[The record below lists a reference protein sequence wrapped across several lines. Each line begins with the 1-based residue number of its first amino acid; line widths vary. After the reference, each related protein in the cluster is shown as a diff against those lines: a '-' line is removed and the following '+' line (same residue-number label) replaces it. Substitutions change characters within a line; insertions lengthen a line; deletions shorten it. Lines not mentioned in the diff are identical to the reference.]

1 MNCQTLQHRLL
12 ELERPDRP
20 PPDVQVHLGECP
32 ACRAWQRQLF
42 WMEQQVPFLPVPPTT
57 AKANVLRQVLTGMVE
72 PGSPPLALMR
82 RQPGELP
89 GQRRA
94 RGVRKLAVAV
104 SLAAGLV
111 LVTLALWGM
120 QGPKKVPPPKR
131 PESDELVKKLLQH
144 DMGLARA
151 TTPGE
156 RLERLAE
163 LADSLEES
171 TRALAPAGKA
181 EDLDKLAAL
190 YGQVVED
197 GLITQAQALTDKE
210 RAAVVEKIVSR
221 LDRAAKADEQVPGG
235 PSATPPLQA
244 IAQKA
249 RAARERLQH
258 LSVKG

>member
-20 PPDVQVHLGECP
+20 PPELQDHLGECP

-72 PGSPPLALMR
+72 PGSPPLARLR
-82 RQPGELP
+82 RLPGELP

-111 LVTLALWGM
+111 LVTLALWGL
-120 QGPKKVPPPKR
+120 QGSKKGPPPKR

-151 TTPGE
+151 ATPGE
-156 RLERLAE
+156 RLERLAD
-163 LADSLEES
+163 LADALQES
-171 TRALAPAGKA
+171 TRALAPVGDAK
-181 EDLDKLAAL
+181 DLDQLAVL
-190 YGQVVED
+190 YGRVVEE
-197 GLITQAQALTDKE
+197 GLITQAQALDEKE
-210 RAAVVEKIVSR
+210 RAAVVAKIVSR
-221 LDRAAKADEQVPGG
+221 LDRAATADEQLPGG
-235 PSATPPLQA
+235 PSATPPLQL

-249 RAARERLQH
+249 RAVKERLQN